1 MTLPMSVMGGACH
14 NQGMILWK
22 PGGWRRWLANHQ
34 RKWFVNGSWSIGGTT
49 RVWSGWWRL
58 WFVIGR
64 WFGNN
69 ESFIE
74 IVGEN
79 GDNVCWIWA
88 GECRRV
94 ILNESKEGRTKAR
107 IGTKE
112 KMSESKEWLWE
123 SMAVDSMES
132 LDSFPYSWYLYPAK
146 MRRKWGWSWAGW
158 VWQ

>member
-1 MTLPMSVMGGACH
+1 MFQICASVSTLPMCVSIIKERFFESSAAG
-14 NQGMILWK
+14 K
-22 PGGWRRWLANHQ
+22 PPEEVICERLLVDRGNNESLIW
-34 RKWFVNGSWSIGGTT
+34 V
-49 RVWSGWWRL
+49 WRL
-58 WFVIGR
+58 WLVIGR

-69 ESFIE
+69 ESFYRY
-74 IVGEN
+74 
-79 GDNVCWIWA
+79 CWRKWRQCMLDLG
-88 GECRRV
+88 GECGRV